1 MKCISQCAGREQMA
15 QMARQQEPIDKVNE
29 KTIHDT
35 TGGVKKTD
43 DSGDDPL
50 GLRRVLLGPHPW
62 RKVCSTGLG

>member
-43 DSGDDPL
+43 DGSDDPL
-50 GLRRVLLGPHPW
+50 A
-62 RKVCSTGLG
+62 